1 MLRGEIRLVNLEP
14 ARPGE
19 ANKTRPAILV
29 SNDAQNTRVAVVG
42 RGSVTV
48 VPLTSN
54 TQRVFPFQVL
64 VPAGD
69 SGLSV
74 DSKAQS
80 EQIRTVAVSRIGQ
93 RLGTL
98 TAELSDRLD
107 AALRLHLHL

>member
-19 ANKTRPAILV
+19 ANKARPAILV
-29 SNDAQNTRVAVVG
+29 SNDAQNTRVAVAG
-42 RGSVTV
+42 HGSVTV

-54 TQRVFPFQVL
+54 TKRVYPFQVL
-64 VPAGD
+64 VPAD
-69 SGLSV
+69 ASGLPV
-74 DSKAQS
+74 DSKAQA
-80 EQIRTVAVSRIGQ
+80 EQIRTVAVSRVGQ

-98 TAELSDRLD
+98 TSELSGRLD